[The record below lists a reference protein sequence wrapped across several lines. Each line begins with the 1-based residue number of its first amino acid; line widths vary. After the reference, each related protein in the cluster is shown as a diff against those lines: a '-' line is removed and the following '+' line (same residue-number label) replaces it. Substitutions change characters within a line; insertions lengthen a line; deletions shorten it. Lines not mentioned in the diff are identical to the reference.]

1 MRSFRRS
8 HETSLEVSFE
18 LSFQRSFDASFR
30 RSFESSDERSN
41 ALSFETSDA
50 RSNVTSF
57 EMSYGRSYE
66 VSSRVSVPGYFPAN
80 SETSFLTSLQGSFEE
95 RNRGVEDWPQR
106 PVSDIAGVEWRMS
119 GGDRR
124 LADEGET
131 SPQRRRDTPYRL
143 RDSWTVRV

>member
-1 MRSFRRS
+1 M
-8 HETSLEVSFE
+8 
-18 LSFQRSFDASFR
+18 SFDASFR

-57 EMSYGRSYE
+57 EMSDGMCSQTSSQ
-66 VSSRVSVPGYFPAN
+66 VSSLRYFPAN
-80 SETSFLTSLQGSFEE
+80 SETSFLASFGES
-95 RNRGVEDWPQR
+95 NRGVEDWSQR
-106 PVSDIAGVEWRMS
+106 PVSDSAGVEWRMS

-143 RDSWTVRV
+143 RGSWTVRV